1 MSSLFYRSGESSFAK
16 KVFDEVQNGKSV
28 YYKGRKLSSR

>member
-1 MSSLFYRSGESSFAK
+1 MSSLFYTSGEMCFAK

-28 YYKGRKLSSR
+28 YY